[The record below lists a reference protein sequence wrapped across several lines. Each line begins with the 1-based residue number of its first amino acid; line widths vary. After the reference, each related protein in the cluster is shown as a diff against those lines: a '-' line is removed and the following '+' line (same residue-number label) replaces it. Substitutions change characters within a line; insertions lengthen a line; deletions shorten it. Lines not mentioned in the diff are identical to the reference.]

1 MGGGGEGARL
11 ELEPRPRRW
20 RRLLLPP
27 ASASGPPPSSRGSP
41 EAEAGGS
48 HLRPHEPAWPSQHPT
63 LEPFLTRISAVKPG
77 AGRAGRVRR
86 GPLCILIPHP
96 NLVSPVLRVL
106 GGCQLPPGN
115 ASIHPPIHPR
125 ADVPTGPQKVPC
137 APPALPISPGLG
149 SCPQHLPPAP
159 PTAALVLLRKA
170 SPAIMFSS
178 HFLHLLGWREVASVA
193 PLPGHCTKFDSFL
206 H

>member
-1 MGGGGEGARL
+1 MGGGGEGAQL
-11 ELEPRPRRW
+11 KLEPCPRRW
-20 RRLLLPP
+20 RWLLLPP
-27 ASASGPPPSSRGSP
+27 ASASGPPPSSQGSL
-41 EAEAGGS
+41 EVEAGGS

-63 LEPFLTRISAVKPG
+63 LEPFLTHISAVKPG

-106 GGCQLPPGN
+106 GGRQLPPGN
-115 ASIHPPIHPR
+115 ASIYLPIHPR
-125 ADVPTGPQKVPC
+125 GDVPTGPHKVPR

-149 SCPQHLPPAP
+149 SFPQHLPPS

-170 SPAIMFSS
+170 SSAIMFSS
-178 HFLHLLGWREVASVA
+178 RFLHLLGRREVARVT
-193 PLPGHCTKFDSFL
+193 PLPGHCTDFDSFL